1 MRLSRTARTIDGMT
15 IRTARRIAVP
25 AALALSLGLAL
36 TACADDS
43 GDGSTPADETTTSA
57 GADDG
62 ASPGTDDTDDTATDD
77 DASPSASASASPEPR
92 TAAGLLA
99 IATAE
104 KKAGGTA
111 FAIDDPDR
119 DNTWEVDVATGK
131 ISVEVEVSAD
141 GTEVVRTEED
151 DLDADDRRAL
161 ADAKFSITQAIE
173 RTVATAG
180 GDLDDAELDEDD
192 GRYHWSVTVLVD
204 GAETDF
210 RVGLQD
216 GKVAPEPDDN
226 D

>member
-1 MRLSRTARTIDGMT
+1 MSN
-15 IRTARRIAVP
+15 RTARRLAVP
-25 AALALSLGLAL
+25 AALAVTLGLTL
-36 TACADDS
+36 TACADGSD
-43 GDGSTPADETTTSA
+43 DGGAPAGETATPA
-57 GADDG
+57 G
-62 ASPGTDDTDDTATDD
+62 DDTATGTGTD
-77 DASPSASASASPEPR
+77 DAADDATEGASSPSASAPPEHR

-119 DNTWEVDVATGK
+119 DNTWEVDVATGT

-141 GTEVVRTEED
+141 GTEVVGTQDD

-161 ADAKFSITQAIE
+161 DAATFSITQAIE
-173 RTVATAG
+173 RTVAKAG
-180 GDLDDAELDEDD
+180 GELDDAELDDD

-204 GAETDF
+204 GVETDY
-210 RVGLQD
+210 RVGAQD
-216 GKVAPEPDDN
+216 GKVVQERDD

>member
-1 MRLSRTARTIDGMT
+1 MSNRA
-15 IRTARRIAVP
+15 ARRLAVP
-25 AALALSLGLAL
+25 AALALALGLTL
-36 TACADDS
+36 TACADD
-43 GDGSTPADETTTSA
+43 DGGAPADTPATSA
-57 GADDG
+57 AEG
-62 ASPGTDDTDDTATDD
+62 TATDD
-77 DASPSASASASPEPR
+77 ATDDDTTDDMTSPSASAAPEHR

-111 FAIDDPDR
+111 YAIDDPDR
-119 DNTWEVDVATGK
+119 DNTWEVDVATGT

-141 GTEVVRTEED
+141 GTEVVRTQED

-161 ADAKFSITQAIE
+161 ADATVSITRAIE
-173 RTVATAG
+173 RTVAKSG

-204 GAETDF
+204 GVETDY
-210 RVGLQD
+210 RVGTQD
-216 GKVAPEPDDN
+216 GKVVQERDD

>member
-1 MRLSRTARTIDGMT
+1 MSN
-15 IRTARRIAVP
+15 RTARRLAAP
-25 AALALSLGLAL
+25 ALTLGLTL

-43 GDGSTPADETTTSA
+43 GEGSGEGGTPASETTTSA
-57 GADDG
+57 DDDTTDDT
-62 ASPGTDDTDDTATDD
+62 STDDTDDDG
-77 DASPSASASASPEPR
+77 ASPSASAATEHG

-111 FAIDDPDR
+111 YAIDDPDR

-141 GTEVVRTEED
+141 GTEVVGTRDD

-161 ADAKFSITQAIE
+161 DAATFSITQAIE
-173 RTVATAG
+173 RAVAKAG

-204 GAETDF
+204 GAETDY
-210 RVGLQD
+210 RVGTQD
-216 GKVAPEPDDN
+216 GKVTQERDD

>member
-1 MRLSRTARTIDGMT
+1 MSN
-15 IRTARRIAVP
+15 RTARRLAVP
-25 AALALSLGLAL
+25 TALALTLGLTL
-36 TACADDS
+36 TACADDA
-43 GDGSTPADETTTSA
+43 GDGAAPTGEATTSA
-57 GADDG
+57 SDDG
-62 ASPGTDDTDDTATDD
+62 ATSPATDDTTDD
-77 DASPSASASASPEPR
+77 GASPSASAAPEHR

-119 DNTWEVDVATGK
+119 DTTWEVDVATGK

-141 GTEVVRTEED
+141 GTEVVGTRDD

-161 ADAKFSITQAIE
+161 ADARFSISQAIE
-173 RTVATAG
+173 RTVAKTG

-204 GAETDF
+204 GVETDY
-210 RVGLQD
+210 RVGTQD
-216 GKVAPEPDDN
+216 GKVTEEPADD
-226 D
+226 

>member
-1 MRLSRTARTIDGMT
+1 MSN
-15 IRTARRIAVP
+15 RTARRLAVP
-25 AALALSLGLAL
+25 AALALTLGLTL
-36 TACADDS
+36 TACADGS
-43 GDGSTPADETTTSA
+43 GDDGAPAGDATTSA
-57 GADDG
+57 GA
-62 ASPGTDDTDDTATDD
+62 TDDTTTDDTTPDD
-77 DASPSASASASPEPR
+77 GGAAEDTSPSASAEPEHR

-119 DNTWEVDVATGK
+119 DNTWEVDVATGT
-131 ISVEVEVSAD
+131 ISIEVEVSAD
-141 GTEVVRTEED
+141 GTEVVRTQED

-161 ADAKFSITQAIE
+161 ADATLSLTQAIE
-173 RTVATAG
+173 RAVASSG

-204 GAETDF
+204 GAETDY
-210 RVGLQD
+210 RVGTQD
-216 GKVAPEPDDN
+216 GKVVQGRDD

>member
-1 MRLSRTARTIDGMT
+1 MSNRA
-15 IRTARRIAVP
+15 ARRLAVP
-25 AALALSLGLAL
+25 VALALALGLTL
-36 TACADDS
+36 TACAD
-43 GDGSTPADETTTSA
+43 GDGGAPADTPATSA
-57 GADDG
+57 
-62 ASPGTDDTDDTATDD
+62 TEDTATDD
-77 DASPSASASASPEPR
+77 TTSPSASAAPEHR

-111 FAIDDPDR
+111 YAIDDPDR
-119 DNTWEVDVATGK
+119 DNTWEVDVATGT

-141 GTEVVRTEED
+141 GTEVVRTQED

-161 ADAKFSITQAIE
+161 ADATVSITRAIE
-173 RTVATAG
+173 RTVAKSG

-204 GAETDF
+204 GVETDY
-210 RVGLQD
+210 RVGTQD
-216 GKVAPEPDDN
+216 GKVVQERDD

>member
-1 MRLSRTARTIDGMT
+1 MSN
-15 IRTARRIAVP
+15 RTARRLAVP
-25 AALALSLGLAL
+25 AALALTLGLAL

-43 GDGSTPADETTTSA
+43 DDGAPAAETTTSTGDEA
-57 GADDG
+57 ATDTT
-62 ASPGTDDTDDTATDD
+62 TDDAATDD
-77 DASPSASASASPEPR
+77 MGDAASPSASAAPEHR

-111 FAIDDPDR
+111 YAIDDPDR
-119 DNTWEVDVATGK
+119 DNTWEVDVATGT

-141 GTEVVRTEED
+141 GTEVVRTQED

-161 ADAKFSITQAIE
+161 TDATVSITQAIE
-173 RTVATAG
+173 RTVAKSG

-204 GAETDF
+204 GAETDY
-210 RVGLQD
+210 RVGTQD
-216 GKVAPEPDDN
+216 GKVVQERADD
-226 D
+226 